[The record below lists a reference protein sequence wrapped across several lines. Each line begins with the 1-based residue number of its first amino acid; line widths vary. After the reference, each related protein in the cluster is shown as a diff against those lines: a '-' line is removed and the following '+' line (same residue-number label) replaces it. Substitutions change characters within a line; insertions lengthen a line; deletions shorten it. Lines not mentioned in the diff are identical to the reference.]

1 MEEITPI
8 DLTDL
13 AQLRH
18 RDFKSADE
26 TVDSAPAFGRNSLK
40 A

>member
-13 AQLRH
+13 AQVRH
-18 RDFKSADE
+18 RDLNLPTRRLTAPRRSA
-26 TVDSAPAFGRNSLK
+26 AMA
-40 A
+40 